1 MFNVVSSG
9 RCGRTFLSL
18 YGFLRDVED
27 AVPYNL
33 RFAISVG
40 ADTLRPLICIF
51 DLCPFRD
58 IIFVGRCRH
67 RPLQFNETA
76 RKFDVCL
83 RDVEDAVPY
92 NLWLSSPITAEKLSA
107 SVNSLYTEAKRIY
120 AIWSISFSFC
130 RTSSPI
136 STDGAVVLRAFA

>member
-1 MFNVVSSG
+1 M
-9 RCGRTFLSL
+9 
-18 YGFLRDVED
+18 RDVED

-33 RFAISVG
+33 RFTFSVG
-40 ADTLRPLICIF
+40 ANFVRPLNLYVQRCFIGTSGTHVFVPLRIF
-51 DLCPFRD
+51 T
-58 IIFVGRCRH
+58 GRCGH

-83 RDVEDAVPY
+83 RYVEDAVPY
-92 NLWLSSPITAEKLSA
+92 NLRLSSPITAEKLSA